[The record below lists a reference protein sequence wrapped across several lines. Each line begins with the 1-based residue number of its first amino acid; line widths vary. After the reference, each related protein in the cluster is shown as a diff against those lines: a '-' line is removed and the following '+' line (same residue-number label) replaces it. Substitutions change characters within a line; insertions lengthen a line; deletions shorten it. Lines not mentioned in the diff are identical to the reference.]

1 MSKTKSRRRRKPMKD
16 TPVTIR
22 LPRQTLKLIEK
33 YRAVYACTRSD
44 IVRAWITYA
53 LHAVNTDAA
62 EMVAA

>member
-44 IVRAWITYA
+44 IVRGHGSPMRCTR
-53 LHAVNTDAA
+53 
-62 EMVAA
+62 